1 MGEKLVAG
9 RVWSGANE
17 LSEKQRATFVFR
29 FEKEMELSE
38 IALATGMKISTF
50 KSQLYRA
57 VGSIR
62 DGLER
67 SALSAIAER
76 KWLDVEQKPFVVGH
90 VLPFGDCKLGLAAS
104 QGEAV
109 RRRKSDRTFL
119 QPREHIRYPS
129 PRTPSASLQWCQ
141 ARIHIALQRTV
152 RISEDS
158 PLSCRIASSNV
169 HDGKD
174 RLATAI

>member
-1 MGEKLVAG
+1 
-9 RVWSGANE
+9 
-17 LSEKQRATFVFR
+17 
-29 FEKEMELSE
+29 
-38 IALATGMKISTF
+38 MKISTF
-50 KSQLYRA
+50 KSHLYCA

-104 QGEAV
+104 QDEAV
-109 RRRKSDRTFL
+109 RRRKSDRTFCN
-119 QPREHIRYPS
+119 RESILDIRPLVLHLHLFNGVR
-129 PRTPSASLQWCQ
+129 P
-141 ARIHIALQRTV
+141 RIHIALQRTV

-158 PLSCRIASSNV
+158 PLSSPIASRNV
-169 HDGKD
+169 HDGKE

>member
-1 MGEKLVAG
+1 MGEKLAAG

-38 IALATGMKISTF
+38 IALATGTKISTF

-109 RRRKSDRTFL
+109 RRRKSDRTFCN
-119 QPREHIRYPS
+119 RESIFDIRPLVLHQHLFNGV
-129 PRTPSASLQWCQ
+129 RLEFTSLCKEQC
-141 ARIHIALQRTV
+141 
-152 RISEDS
+152 E
-158 PLSCRIASSNV
+158 
-169 HDGKD
+169 
-174 RLATAI
+174 